1 MTVSTSTLPMER
13 TVDATLTRKMQCRG
27 VVFHEAPVLSVI
39 DERLRRFLES
49 RIDGP
54 FTITNLNR
62 MAGGAS
68 KEQFVVELEWMQD
81 GTPAPGTDGPS
92 YGFPRLDGRD
102 PDTPLTPARG

>member
-1 MTVSTSTLPMER
+1 MSTSILPMER
-13 TVDATLTRKMQCRG
+13 TVDATLTRKMQRRG

-54 FTITNLNR
+54 FTITDLNR

-68 KEQFVVELEWMQD
+68 KEQFVFELEWAQH
-81 GTPAPGTDGPS
+81 GTPRQDRMVLRMDPPASMVET
-92 YGFPRLDGRD
+92 PRSRE
-102 PDTPLTPARG
+102 